1 MAEDMVEAVRR
12 AFRQE
17 PRLGPGFDVAHI
29 VVESDGVLSLEGEVA
44 SLAQKKLALLKAAA
58 VPGSMGIADNLRV
71 AAPAMNDR
79 EVRARLREMFATDAD
94 FRDVD
99 VREDVEPG
107 VLGTDYRPVSGAGEA
122 ARGRIDIE
130 VDDGV
135 VTLNGFVPTL
145 VRKRVAGAMA
155 WRVAGVRDVINGLA
169 VDPNEEDGPDEI
181 EEAVRIVL
189 ERDRSLDAT
198 QIKVGVRGRTVRLTG
213 LVHARA
219 VRQAAEDD
227 AWAVFG
233 VNDVINEIA
242 VRP

>member
-17 PRLGPGFDVAHI
+17 PRLGPGFDVTHI
-29 VVESDGVLSLEGEVA
+29 VVESDGVLTLEGEVA
-44 SLAQKKLALLKAAA
+44 SLAQKKLALLKAAS

-71 AAPAMNDR
+71 VAAPTNDR
-79 EVRARLREMFATDAD
+79 ELRARLREMFATDAD
-94 FRDVD
+94 FCDVD

-107 VLGTDYRPVSGAGEA
+107 VLRTDYRPVSGAGGA

-130 VDDGV
+130 VDEGV

-145 VRKRVAGAMA
+145 VRKRLAGVMA
-155 WRVAGVRDVINGLA
+155 WGIAGVRDVINGLA
-169 VDPNEEDGPDEI
+169 VHPNEEDGPDQI
-181 EEAVRIVL
+181 EEAVRVVL
-189 ERDRSLDAT
+189 ERDRSLDAA
-198 QIKVGVRGRTVRLTG
+198 QVKVGVRGRVVRLTG
-213 LVHARA
+213 LVHAQA
-219 VRQAAEDD
+219 ARQAAEED

-233 VNDVINEIA
+233 VNDVVNEIA